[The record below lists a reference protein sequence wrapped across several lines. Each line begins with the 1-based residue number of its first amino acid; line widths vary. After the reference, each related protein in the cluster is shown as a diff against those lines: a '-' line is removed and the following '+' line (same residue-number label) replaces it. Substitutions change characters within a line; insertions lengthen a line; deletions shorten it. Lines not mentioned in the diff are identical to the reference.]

1 MYKVRESKAAAA
13 PNRLRIFSRS
23 VSRSTTGQPI
33 LSDICAIVPSHAK
46 GR

>member
-1 MYKVRESKAAAA
+1 MHKVRESKAAAA
-13 PNRLRIFSRS
+13 PNRLRIFSGS

-33 LSDICAIVPSHAK
+33 ICAIVPSHAK